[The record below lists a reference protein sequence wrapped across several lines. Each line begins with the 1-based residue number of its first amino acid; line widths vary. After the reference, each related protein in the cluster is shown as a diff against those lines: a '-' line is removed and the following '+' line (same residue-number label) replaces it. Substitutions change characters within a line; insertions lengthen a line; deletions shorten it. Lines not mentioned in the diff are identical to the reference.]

1 MSFEAIQNWIITNP
15 YIFFPVV
22 LLLGYLLYR
31 VTRYILARG
40 SYRIALRTETVY
52 DDLIVDQLHPFRV
65 AWLVPLLLIYYYAL
79 YAIGPDSLLTNLA
92 LLTIIWIG
100 VDFVIALLSGV
111 NEIYRHTPKYSGVSV
126 AGYIGLFKVL
136 IAVIAFVLSL
146 ALFAD
151 VSPIALLSGVGAWL
165 AVLLLI
171 FRDTILNFMASV
183 QISSQQLVKDG
194 DWIEVPSYG
203 ANGFVT
209 EINLN
214 TIKVKNFDNT
224 DTVIPTFKMV
234 DVAYKN
240 WRAMQES
247 GGRRLKKS
255 IILDMSTVKFCDN
268 ALFESLGKYDLVAG
282 YIDEKIRQINDFQS
296 QQDESVDFPLDGP
309 YITNVE
315 LFMEYIRAYLRSR
328 KDIHQKRLP
337 FVIRMLEPSSRG
349 LPIEIF
355 VFTKTTVW
363 PEFEAIQGDIMI
375 HLLAATPYFDLRI
388 YQEAYGKLDKS

>member
-1 MSFEAIQNWIITNP
+1 MSFESLQNWITANP
-15 YIFFPVV
+15 YLFFPVV
-22 LLLGYLLYR
+22 LILGYLLYR
-31 VTRYILARG
+31 VTKFILARG
-40 SYRIALRTETVY
+40 SYRIALRTDTVY

-65 AWLVPLLLIYYYAL
+65 AWLVPMVLIYYYAF
-79 YAIGPDSLLTNLA
+79 YAIGPDSLLKDLA
-92 LLTIIWIG
+92 LLTIIWVG
-100 VDFVIALLSGV
+100 ADFVIALLSGV

-136 IAVIAFVLSL
+136 VVVIAFVLSI
-146 ALFAD
+146 ASFAD

-183 QISSQQLVKDG
+183 QLSSQQLVKDG

-214 TIKVKNFDNT
+214 TIRVKNFDNT
-224 DTVIPTFKMV
+224 DTVIPTYKMV
-234 DVAYKN
+234 EVAYKN

-247 GGRRLKKS
+247 GGRRIKKS

-268 ALFESLGKYDLVAG
+268 ELFESLGKYDLITG

-296 QQDESVDFPLDGP
+296 QHDESVDFPLDGP

-328 KDIHQKRLP
+328 KELHQKRLP

-355 VFTKTTVW
+355 VFTRTTDWV
-363 PEFEAIQGDIMI
+363 EFEAIQGNIMI

-388 YQEAYGKLDKS
+388 YQEASGMLD

>member
-282 YIDEKIRQINDFQS
+282 YIDEKIRKINDFQS

-315 LFMEYIRAYLRSR
+315 LFMEYIRSYLRSR

>member
-1 MSFEAIQNWIITNP
+1 MSFEAVQNWIIANP
-15 YIFFPVV
+15 YLFFPVV
-22 LLLGYLLYR
+22 LIVGYLLYR
-31 VTRYILARG
+31 VTKFILARG

-65 AWLVPLLLIYYYAL
+65 AWLVPLLLIYYYAI
-79 YAIGPDSLLTNLA
+79 YAVGPDSLLKNLA

-100 VDFVIALLSGV
+100 ADFVIALLSGV
-111 NEIYRHTPKYSGVSV
+111 NDIYRHTTKYSGVSV

-136 IAVIAFVLSL
+136 IIVIAFVLSI
-146 ALFAD
+146 ALFAG
-151 VSPIALLSGVGAWL
+151 VSPLALLSGVGAWL

-363 PEFEAIQGDIMI
+363 VDFEAIQGDIMI

-388 YQEAYGKLDKS
+388 YQEASGKLD

>member
-1 MSFEAIQNWIITNP
+1 MTFESIQNWILANP

-22 LLLGYLLYR
+22 LLFSYLLYKI
-31 VTRYILARG
+31 TKFILARG
-40 SYRIALRTETVY
+40 SYRIALQTETVY
-52 DDLIVDQLHPFRV
+52 DDLIVDQLQPFRV
-65 AWLVPLLLIYYYAL
+65 AWLVPLALIYYYAWYTL
-79 YAIGPDSLLTNLA
+79 GPDSLLAKLA
-92 LLTIIWIG
+92 LLTVIWIG
-100 VDFVIALLSGV
+100 ADFVIALLSGV

-136 IAVIAFVLSL
+136 IAVIAFVVSV
-146 ALFAD
+146 ALFAG
-151 VSPIALLSGVGAWL
+151 VPPLTLLSGVGAWL

-183 QISSQQLVKDG
+183 QLSSQQLVKDG

-203 ANGFVT
+203 ANGFVI

-214 TIKVKNFDNT
+214 TIKVQNFDNT
-224 DTVIPTFKMV
+224 ITVIPTYKMV
-234 DVAYKN
+234 EVAYKN

-247 GGRRLKKS
+247 GGRRIKKA
-255 IILDMSTVKFCDN
+255 IILDMSTVKFCDQQ
-268 ALFESLGKYDLVAG
+268 LFESLGKYDLIAD
-282 YIDEKIRQINDFQS
+282 YINETIRSIDEFQS
-296 QQDESVDFPLDGP
+296 QQEESVDFPLDGP

-315 LFMEYIRAYLRSR
+315 SYMEYIRAYLRTR
-328 KDIHQKRLP
+328 KDLHQKRLP
-337 FVIRMLEPSSRG
+337 FVIRMMEPSSRG

-363 PEFEAIQGDIMI
+363 VEFEAVQGDIMI

-388 YQEAYGKLDKS
+388 YQEASGILD